1 MLNGR
6 IYRAACLPLLLAVVV
21 AGVSF
26 SDRSGPI
33 TSTLATDAFD
43 GASAAE
49 ELSSLARSFPDR
61 RPGSAGDDALAE
73 RIAHTLE
80 GLGKAGRGGFQVRT
94 SRFQAQTIDG
104 ERQLTNVIAERPGSS
119 DASPIVILA
128 HRDAA
133 ARGSEAELSAT
144 AVLLELARV
153 FATRETSRSVILVS
167 TSGGSGGDA
176 GAEDFA
182 AHANRP
188 IDAAIVLG
196 DLASRDSHRPF
207 VISFSDGLGIAPP
220 ELTSTVENSIV
231 QQVGV
236 RPGAPSLLSQFAHLA
251 FPLAVGEQGPL
262 NASGIPAVLVQVS
275 GERGPTPGAHLDAQ
289 RIENFGRAVLDS
301 VDALDRGPNV
311 AGPQTVLLLAREWI
325 PGWAVRL
332 LCAALLLPV
341 ALLALDALA
350 RVRRR
355 GESVARWS
363 VWAFSCA
370 LPFLLSAL
378 LVLVFAHLGVLGARP
393 SAPVLTSA
401 MPVDGSAKATVG
413 AVLVCCV
420 LMWLCWPLL
429 VRRLGAAQRPTE
441 PAAGVAVILI
451 LLATTLVTW
460 LANPFAALLLIPAL
474 HLLLL
479 VLSPEL
485 RPRRVLGLAVI
496 ACSALAPAL
505 LVAYYAHVLHTGLLG
520 VGWTLLLLL
529 GGGHLSLLSVFLGS
543 LFLGVLAASLI
554 IALQG
559 RTSTEELSGVS
570 IRGPVSYAGPG
581 SLGGT
586 QSALRR

>member
-6 IYRAACLPLLLAVVV
+6 IYRVACLPLLLALVV

-26 SDRSGPI
+26 SDRPGPI

-43 GASAAE
+43 GASVVG
-49 ELSSLARSFPDR
+49 ELKSLAADFPER
-61 RPGSAGDDALAE
+61 RPGSAGDERLAE

-80 GLGKAGRGGFQVRT
+80 GLGGAGRGGFQVRV
-94 SRFQAQTIDG
+94 RHFEAQTIDG
-104 ERQLTNVIAERPGSS
+104 ERDLTNVIAERPGSS
-119 DASPIVILA
+119 GASPIVILA

-133 ARGSEAELSAT
+133 GRGSQAELSGT

-153 FATRETSRSVILVS
+153 FASSETSRTIILAS

-176 GAEDFA
+176 GAENFA

-196 DLASRDSHRPF
+196 DLASRDARRPF
-207 VISFSDGLGIAPP
+207 VDSFSDGLGSAPA
-220 ELTSTVENSIV
+220 ELTSAVEGSIA
-231 QQVGV
+231 QQVGTMS
-236 RPGAPSLLSQFAHLA
+236 GAPGLLDQFAHLA

-262 NASGIPAVLVQVS
+262 DASGIPAVLLQVS
-275 GERGPTPGAHLDAQ
+275 GESGPSPGAQISAQ
-289 RIENFGRAVLDS
+289 RVENFGRAVLNS
-301 VDALDRGPNV
+301 VDALDRAPDV

-341 ALLALDALA
+341 VLLAADALA

-355 GESVARWS
+355 GEPVARWG
-363 VWAFSCA
+363 VWGLSCA

-378 LVLVFAHLGVLGARP
+378 LVVALAHLGVLGAMP
-393 SAPVLTSA
+393 PAPVLTRA
-401 MPVDGSAKATVG
+401 MPVTGSAEA
-413 AVLVCCV
+413 AVAIVSLVFI
-420 LMWLCWPLL
+420 LMWLGWPLL
-429 VRRLGAAQRPTE
+429 TRRLGASERPTG

-451 LLATTLVTW
+451 LLATTFLLW

-496 ACSALAPAL
+496 ACSAAAPVL
-505 LVAYYAHVLHTGLLG
+505 LVVYYAHVLHTGLIG
-520 VGWTLLLLL
+520 APWTLVLLL
-529 GGGHLSLLSVFLGS
+529 GGGQLSLLSALLGS
-543 LFLGVLAASLI
+543 LFLGALTASLI

-559 RTSTEELSGVS
+559 RTTTEELPGVS

-586 QSALRR
+586 EPALRR

>member
-6 IYRAACLPLLLAVVV
+6 IYRAACLPLLLALVV

-43 GASAAE
+43 GARAAE

-73 RIAHTLE
+73 HVAHTLE
-80 GLGKAGRGGFQVRT
+80 GLGKVGRGGFQVHVSHFR
-94 SRFQAQTIDG
+94 AQTIDG
-104 ERQLTNVIAERPGSS
+104 ERDLTNVIAERPGSS
-119 DASPIVILA
+119 GASPIVILA

-133 ARGSEAELSAT
+133 GRGSEAELSGT

-153 FATRETSRSVILVS
+153 FSSRETSRSIILVS

-182 AHANRP
+182 AHASRP

-196 DLASRDSHRPF
+196 DLASRDARRPF
-207 VISFSDGLGIAPP
+207 VVSVSDGLGSAPS
-220 ELTSTVENSIV
+220 ELTSTVQGSIA
-231 QQVGV
+231 QQVGT
-236 RPGAPSLLSQFAHLA
+236 RPGAQTLLSQFAHLA

-275 GERGPTPGAHLDAQ
+275 GERGPAPGAQISSQ
-289 RIENFGRAVLDS
+289 RIENFGRAVLAS

-311 AGPQTVLLLAREWI
+311 AGPQAVLLLSREWV

-341 ALLALDALA
+341 ALLALDAVA

-355 GESVARWS
+355 GESMVHWG
-363 VWAFSCA
+363 VWAVSCA

-378 LVLVFAHLGVLGARP
+378 LVLAFAHLGLLGARP

-401 MPVDGSAKATVG
+401 MPVDTTAKAVVG
-413 AVLVCCV
+413 AVLLCLA
-420 LMWLCWPLL
+420 LMWLCWPRL
-429 VRRLGAAQRPTE
+429 VARLGVRGRPTE
-441 PAAGVAVILI
+441 PAAGVAVILVLLTTI
-451 LLATTLVTW
+451 LLVW

-485 RPRRVLGLAVI
+485 RPRRALGLAVI
-496 ACSALAPAL
+496 VCSALAPAL
-505 LVAYYAHVLHTGLLG
+505 LVFFYAHALHTGLIG

-529 GGGHLSLLSVFLGS
+529 AGGQVSLLSVLLGS

-559 RTSTEELSGVS
+559 RASTEELPAVS

-586 QSALRR
+586 KSALRR